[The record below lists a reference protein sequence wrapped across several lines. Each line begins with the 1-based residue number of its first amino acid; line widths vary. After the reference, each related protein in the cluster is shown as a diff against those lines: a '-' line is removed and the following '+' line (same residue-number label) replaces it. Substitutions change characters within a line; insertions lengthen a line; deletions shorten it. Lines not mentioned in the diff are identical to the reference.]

1 MRNFEVREAIE
12 KFRCVSESNNAR
24 MRVPATP
31 QHPGRTDHEGDGWPL
46 ADPVKLS
53 VEKVLVNLRLF
64 PEQ

>member
-1 MRNFEVREAIE
+1 MPACE
-12 KFRCVSESNNAR
+12 FRLRRS
-24 MRVPATP
+24 T
-31 QHPGRTDHEGDGWPL
+31 PGRTDHEGDGWPL